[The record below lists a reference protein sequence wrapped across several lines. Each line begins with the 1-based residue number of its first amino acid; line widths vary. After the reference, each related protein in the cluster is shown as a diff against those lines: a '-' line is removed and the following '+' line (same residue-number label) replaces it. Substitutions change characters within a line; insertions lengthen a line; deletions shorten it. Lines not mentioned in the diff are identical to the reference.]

1 VSSIAPDPADFAPAW
16 FWLLGADLARHAQ
29 RDTSRFVQ
37 LATVRA
43 DGRPANR
50 SLVFR
55 HFASRGRLVFT
66 SDVRSEK
73 ASELAHKPWAE
84 ACWYFQDARV
94 QWRLLGR
101 CELEAD
107 PADPEIETLR
117 KKLWAELPPAT
128 RASFLW
134 PAPGGQRS
142 PRKDFRV
149 ETPDMPPDAF
159 QLLVLEP
166 EQVERLDLREAPH
179 RRQRWD
185 FDRSGWASHEIN
197 P

>member
-1 VSSIAPDPADFAPAW
+1 VSSIAPDPAELAPAW

-29 RDTSRFVQ
+29 HDASRIVQ

-66 SDVRSEK
+66 SDMRSGK
-73 ASELAHKPWAE
+73 ASELADRPWAE
-84 ACWYFQDARV
+84 ACWYFPDARV

-101 CELEAD
+101 CELSAD
-107 PADPEIETLR
+107 PADAEIEKLR
-117 KKLWAELPPAT
+117 GKLWAELPPST
-128 RASFLW
+128 RATFLW
-134 PAPGGQRS
+134 PAPGGLRS

-149 ETPDMPPDAF
+149 EATDTPPETF
-159 QLLVLEP
+159 QLLVLDP

-179 RRQRWD
+179 RRQRWE
-185 FDRSGWASHEIN
+185 FGQGGWMPREIN